1 MKHLLR
7 SLSIVAAL
15 AAAPSFAMAQAAPTP
30 AVTATVTA
38 ASPQANAAVKELL
51 DAMDVRKMMTAS
63 FAEMEK
69 SLPQMMRA
77 QMTAVINADPGA
89 SAEKK
94 KASLAKVEQ
103 VLPVASQAISRMF
116 KDPALIDEM
125 MVEIAPLYVKN
136 YTVAELK
143 ELTAFYRTPLGRK
156 MLALSPRL
164 SAESMAVG
172 QRIVAPRLNGLMQ
185 EVMQSAQGK

>member
-7 SLSIVAAL
+7 SLTIVAAV
-15 AAAPSFAMAQAAPTP
+15 AAAPSFAVAQTAPAPVATGT
-30 AVTATVTA
+30 AV
-38 ASPQANAAVKELL
+38 SPQANAAVKELL
-51 DAMDVRKMMTAS
+51 DAMDVRKMMAAS

-69 SLPQMMRA
+69 ALPQMMRA

-89 SAEKK
+89 DAEKK
-94 KASLAKVEQ
+94 KAALAKVEQ
-103 VLPVASQAISRMF
+103 VLPVASQAINRLF

-125 MVEIAPLYVKN
+125 LVEIAPLYTRN

-156 MLALSPRL
+156 MMALSPRL
-164 SAESMAVG
+164 SAESMAIG
-172 QRIVAPRLNGLMQ
+172 QRIVAPRLNGVMQ